1 MVRGEQE
8 IGSDFKP
15 HPGGSQAEIIKVW
28 LADTVE
34 LSDEVQETFYLHNR
48 LFQRYAI
55 DNNTY
60 FVPVDEVCHTLPID
74 EREQKTNEA
83 NKRRVQDETLR
94 LRLQHSVLTMMFDN
108 RFIFPPI
115 DTPRRVL
122 DCGFG
127 TGEWAL
133 QVAWEHPRCEV
144 RGIDITPHHHNPEEG
159 LENLYLDIDDLN
171 MPLVAGGINTER
183 WTGYIRDIFRS
194 LRPGGWVQMAEIDFN
209 AQSDNGAL
217 ADNSALRQWSQT
229 YLFAMEQCKN
239 PRAPRRLGGWLRN
252 AGFTD
257 VDERMIPLPMCAWSD
272 NQRDYDI
279 GAANQ
284 ENVRML
290 LSSVALYPF
299 THYLRYAPQDTL
311 SKFKGNVDDHS
322 SMSITEF
329 HVLVAK
335 ARTEAANSALKK
347 TPSIAILDSGIWG
360 TGSSQMDIC
369 VLLLVSRP
377 NWEFISRPPT
387 PKKRTD
393 GLVSMAVKP
402 SGFSSE
408 LDDNSKDLVAHLR
421 RWVRGPNDVAVVYCG
436 LLGHWS
442 GAGALTGLG
451 CSLTTTPRDQSGSG
465 QKD

>member
-1 MVRGEQE
+1 MADQ
-8 IGSDFKP
+8 
-15 HPGGSQAEIIKVW
+15 
-28 LADTVE
+28 ADTVE
-34 LSDEVQETFYLHNR
+34 LSDEVQETFLLHNR

-60 FVPVDEVCHTLPID
+60 FVPVD
-74 EREQKTNEA
+74 
-83 NKRRVQDETLR
+83 
-94 LRLQHSVLTMMFDN
+94 
-108 RFIFPPI
+108 
-115 DTPRRVL
+115 
-122 DCGFG
+122 
-127 TGEWAL
+127 EWAL

-159 LENLYLDIDDLN
+159 LENLYLDIDNLN
-171 MPLVAGGINTER
+171 MPLVAGGINTGR

-194 LRPGGWVQMAEIDFN
+194 LRPGGWVQMVEIDFN

-290 LSSVALYPF
+290 LSSVAIYPF
-299 THYLRYAPQDTL
+299 THYLRYAP
-311 SKFKGNVDDHS
+311 SKDMLGRINGNVDGHS

-335 ARTEAANSALKK
+335 ARTEAANPALKK
-347 TPSIAILDSGIWG
+347 APSIALLDNGIWG
-360 TGSSQMDIC
+360 IDRLTQMDIC
-369 VLLLVSRP
+369 ALSLVFSRL
-377 NWEFISRPPT
+377 NWERIPPDLEYQKIEAGWCRCVSLRVFASIDRCLNSSRNVTIHKTPCQLTGPP
-387 PKKRTD
+387 PSMAPC
-393 GLVSMAVKP
+393 SMAVRP
-402 SGFSSE
+402 SGFPYMTLTITGKVWMHICEDGQSVRPAAVAR
-408 LDDNSKDLVAHLR
+408 LDGITVMNSTIRLLIGFH
-421 RWVRGPNDVAVVYCG
+421 VAVNG
-436 LLGHWS
+436 LL
-442 GAGALTGLG
+442 AGFQARVMWQRFAAGSSATGVVLVP
-451 CSLTTTPRDQSGSG
+451 SLDLAAP
-465 QKD
+465 

>member
-1 MVRGEQE
+1 MPAACNETWCRSTSSFLLSNQWYQVKERGS
-8 IGSDFKP
+8 ISD
-15 HPGGSQAEIIKVW
+15 Q
-28 LADTVE
+28 ADTVE
-34 LSDEVQETFYLHNR
+34 LSDEVQETFLLHNR

-60 FVPVDEVCHTLPID
+60 FVPVD
-74 EREQKTNEA
+74 
-83 NKRRVQDETLR
+83 
-94 LRLQHSVLTMMFDN
+94 
-108 RFIFPPI
+108 
-115 DTPRRVL
+115 
-122 DCGFG
+122 
-127 TGEWAL
+127 
-133 QVAWEHPRCEV
+133 EV

-159 LENLYLDIDDLN
+159 LENLYLDIDNLN
-171 MPLVAGGINTER
+171 MPFQFSSNHFDLVNSRLVAGGINTGR

-194 LRPGGWVQMAEIDFN
+194 LRPGGWVQMVEIDFN

-290 LSSVALYPF
+290 LSSVAIYPF
-299 THYLRYAPQDTL
+299 THYLRYAP
-311 SKFKGNVDDHS
+311 SKDMLGRINGNVDGHS

-335 ARTEAANSALKK
+335 ARTEAANPALK
-347 TPSIAILDSGIWG
+347 
-360 TGSSQMDIC
+360 
-369 VLLLVSRP
+369 V
-377 NWEFISRPPT
+377 
-387 PKKRTD
+387 
-393 GLVSMAVKP
+393 
-402 SGFSSE
+402 
-408 LDDNSKDLVAHLR
+408 
-421 RWVRGPNDVAVVYCG
+421 
-436 LLGHWS
+436 
-442 GAGALTGLG
+442 
-451 CSLTTTPRDQSGSG
+451 
-465 QKD
+465 